1 MFSENRENLPLAGNA
16 LVGQSG
22 GPTAAINATLSGI
35 VKGLRKCENVKR
47 IYGAKNGIEGI
58 CERKIVDLSE
68 YLTTDGDYYALEC
81 TPAAALGSCR
91 KKLPSDLNDPVYMKI
106 FEVFRLYDIRY
117 FLLIGGNDSM
127 DTVDKLSRYA
137 EKDSYEIYIVGVPKT
152 IDNDLML
159 TDHTP
164 GYGSA
169 LKYIATTVQEI
180 ARDCSIYTIN
190 AVTIVEIMGRDAGW
204 LAAGGAL
211 PRIFGQS
218 CADLVYVAEAFF
230 DFDEFI
236 EDVKKLLLKKP
247 NIVIAVS
254 EGIKTKD
261 GKYVGESAQNGSV
274 DIFGHRYL
282 AGAAR
287 VLESCVR
294 AKIGCKCRSIELSLP
309 QRCAGHCLSK
319 TDIEESVLVG
329 ASCARHVSSGH
340 SGDFGLLIRDENP
353 DGGYS
358 VSVGFCPVSSVANR
372 IKKIPDQYINER
384 RNNVTDELLEYLKP
398 LIAGEV
404 QIPMKDGLP
413 VHFVIG

>member
-1 MFSENRENLPLAGNA
+1 
-16 LVGQSG
+16 
-22 GPTAAINATLSGI
+22 
-35 VKGLRKCENVKR
+35 
-47 IYGAKNGIEGI
+47 
-58 CERKIVDLSE
+58 
-68 YLTTDGDYYALEC
+68 
-81 TPAAALGSCR
+81 
-91 KKLPSDLNDPVYMKI
+91 MKI